1 MFRIISRGR
10 GRTEVHCRGPSW
22 KRFLRHRLHLHSA
35 AAAVSSSVALR
46 RSAAAVVSEEA
57 KESLS
62 ITRIRRF
69 VSRIPLVI
77 IRLRRAQSSTRAP
90 FMPLL
95 SLAPFASLCVQKKDN
110 KQKKIDGYQTSKR
123 RETDGKHT
131 PDETRCRTSSCLVI
145 RRRRP
150 QVGPCCAPQNAQ
162 A

>member
-1 MFRIISRGR
+1 MKCSESSPGV
-10 GRTEVHCRGPSW
+10 GAAPKCTHCRGPSW

-46 RSAAAVVSEEA
+46 RCAAAVVSEEA

-95 SLAPFASLCVQKKDN
+95 SWLLSFCLPLCAEKEQQTNKN
-110 KQKKIDGYQTSKR
+110 KQEQTNG
-123 RETDGKHT
+123 REM
-131 PDETRCRTSSCLVI
+131 CRTSSCLVI